1 MADNEQMDK
10 ANCLSLLHIHVCTW
24 DSNSPR
30 SRNGYIFSHSAD
42 EATSV
47 ARDQT
52 DGEAG
57 DALPLRIGTLCELL
71 VFVKNL
77 ELTSSSQLTSKMARL
92 GSK

>member
-1 MADNEQMDK
+1 MAASYLD
-10 ANCLSLLHIHVCTW
+10 
-24 DSNSPR
+24 
-30 SRNGYIFSHSAD
+30 HSAD

-52 DGEAG
+52 DGEQG

-77 ELTSSSQLTSKMARL
+77 ELTSSSHITSRMARL

>member
-1 MADNEQMDK
+1 MAASYLD
-10 ANCLSLLHIHVCTW
+10 
-24 DSNSPR
+24 
-30 SRNGYIFSHSAD
+30 HSAD

-52 DGEAG
+52 DGGEQG

-77 ELTSSSQLTSKMARL
+77 ELTSSSHITSRMARL